1 VKLEAEINAAEK
13 SLEGKSE
20 VDALIAYLQNL
31 GTSIKQRR

>member
-1 VKLEAEINAAEK
+1 VKQ
-13 SLEGKSE
+13 LEGQTE